1 MFKLILPAALLLVS
15 STAFAQAQPD
25 VQEQK
30 PQNASQSKAKTRV
43 ICRDEGEI
51 GSRLASHRICL
62 TDDQWRLRQQEDRD
76 NIAERQRRTP
86 N

>member
-1 MFKLILPAALLLVS
+1 MLKSIFPATLLLVS
-15 STAFAQAQPD
+15 STSFAQTPPAPQQQPSN
-25 VQEQK
+25 E
-30 PQNASQSKAKTRV
+30 AHSKAKTRV

-51 GSRLASHRICL
+51 GSRLASRRICL